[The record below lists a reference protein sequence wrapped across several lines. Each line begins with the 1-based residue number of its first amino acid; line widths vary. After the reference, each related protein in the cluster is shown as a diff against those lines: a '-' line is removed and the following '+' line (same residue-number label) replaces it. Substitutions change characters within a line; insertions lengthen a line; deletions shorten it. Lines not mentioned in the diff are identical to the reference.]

1 MLAAIFWTFRKPE
14 IEQMPPLAK
23 NDLAA
28 SAHDLNRV
36 PDVPAA
42 GMKRGVSCR
51 GFSLVE
57 VVIAIGVIAFAFI
70 PMVGMLP
77 MGLNLSKQAIDTT
90 VEAQIA
96 QQLTTQVQQTD
107 FSRLDEL
114 ATASTAT
121 PSYFDDQGNKVTDPA
136 NAIYQAIFAI
146 STSTTLPNA
155 VATQKLATVTL
166 CVLNTKS
173 NRTSQEQDLTKNPNS
188 KKITL
193 LVPDNGR

>member
-1 MLAAIFWTFRKPE
+1 
-14 IEQMPPLAK
+14 MPPLAK
-23 NDLAA
+23 YLSSTINVAPRGEVSRPAGRMIRRTVAA
-28 SAHDLNRV
+28 
-36 PDVPAA
+36 
-42 GMKRGVSCR
+42 

-70 PMVGMLP
+70 PMMGMLP
-77 MGLNLSKQAIDTT
+77 TGLNLSRQAIDTT

-96 QQLTTQVQQTD
+96 QQLTAEVLQTD

-114 ATASTAT
+114 ASSSVTN
-121 PSYFDDQGNKVTDPA
+121 PFYFDDQGNKVTDPA
-136 NAIYQAIFAI
+136 SAIYQAIFAI
-146 STSTTLPNA
+146 SMSTTLPNA

-173 NRTSQEQDLTKNPNS
+173 NRTSQEQDLTKNPDS

>member
-1 MLAAIFWTFRKPE
+1 
-14 IEQMPPLAK
+14 MPPFAK
-23 NDLAA
+23 YLSPATPLD
-28 SAHDLNRV
+28 SRRV
-36 PDVPAA
+36 RRGTSVR
-42 GMKRGVSCR
+42 MKRAAVRG

-70 PMVGMLP
+70 PMMGMLP
-77 MGLNLSKQAIDTT
+77 TGLNLSRQAIDTT

-96 QQLTTQVQQTD
+96 QQLTAEVQQTD

-114 ATASTAT
+114 ASASIAS

-136 NAIYQAIFAI
+136 NAIYQATFAI
-146 STSTTLPNA
+146 STSTTLPDA

-166 CVLNTKS
+166 CLLNTKS
-173 NRTSQEQDLTKNPNS
+173 NRTSQEQDLTKNPDS
-188 KKITL
+188 KKIPL